1 MSQNNSSENKKNLL
15 LMSMLA
21 VGIVFG
27 DLGTSPLYSLKEC
40 FNGPHGIPATPEN
53 VFGIISLVLWS
64 LVLVISVKYL
74 LIILRADHE
83 GEGGILALM
92 EYVMPKKKG
101 RSVLFISVLGIF
113 GAALLYGDGIITPAI
128 SVLSAVEGLEIA
140 TPLFKP
146 YIIPIAIILLLFLF
160 WIQRKGTSKVGSI
173 FGPVMVFWFLTLAA
187 LGVSVIIREPRILA
201 AVNPY
206 YAVAFFQSHGLHGF
220 IVLGAVFLVLTGG
233 EALYADI
240 GHFGKKPIRFSW
252 FVFILPCL
260 VIHYFGQG
268 ALLLED
274 PNNAINPLFLMAPK
288 WAIYPLVIL
297 ATSATIIA
305 SQAIISGAFSLTFQ
319 AMQLGYLPRFNVRH
333 TSKDEKG
340 QIYLPQI
347 NNILMVLTILVVLGF
362 QTSSSLAA
370 AYGVAV
376 TMTMTITTILAFIAM
391 YKIWNWGLP
400 ISIILTTFFLIIDL
414 SFLGSNMAKIASGG
428 WLPLLIGIAGL
439 AVMTTWKKGR
449 RFLAAQMLRMTH
461 PISAA
466 IDDFKSEEFKHIP
479 GTAVYM
485 TGNPGITP
493 PTLVQNLKHNKVF
506 HEQII
511 ILSIDIQQIPYVKQ
525 ADRITLEMPTD
536 GFFQLRGHYGF
547 MEEIDVNKLMIEVQK
562 NDKIDL
568 DLEKVSYVLGR
579 ETLIVDDKIG
589 LSSWQDK
596 IFIFMS
602 KNAQSATKYFNLP
615 EDRVFEIGS
624 QVKV

>member
-1 MSQNNSSENKKNLL
+1 
-15 LMSMLA
+15 
-21 VGIVFG
+21 
-27 DLGTSPLYSLKEC
+27 
-40 FNGPHGIPATPEN
+40 
-53 VFGIISLVLWS
+53 
-64 LVLVISVKYL
+64 
-74 LIILRADHE
+74 
-83 GEGGILALM
+83 
-92 EYVMPKKKG
+92 
-101 RSVLFISVLGIF
+101 
-113 GAALLYGDGIITPAI
+113 
-128 SVLSAVEGLEIA
+128 VEGLEVA

-146 YIIPIAIILLLFLF
+146 YIIPIAIVLLIFLF
-160 WIQRKGTSKVGSI
+160 VIQRKGTSKVGSI
-173 FGPVMVFWFLTLAA
+173 FGPVMIFWFLSLAA
-187 LGVSVIIREPRILA
+187 LGVSVIVRKPEILMSL
-201 AVNPY
+201 NPY
-206 YAVAFFQSHGLHGF
+206 YAVSFFQSHGLHGF

-260 VIHYFGQG
+260 ILHYFGQG

-274 PNNAINPLFLMAPK
+274 PANAVNPLFMMAPK

-319 AMQLGYLPRFNVRH
+319 AIQLGYLPRFSVKH

-340 QIYLPQI
+340 QIYLPQV
-347 NNILMVLTILVVLGF
+347 NNFLMVGTILVVLGF
-362 QTSSSLAA
+362 QSSSNLAA
-370 AYGVAV
+370 AYGLAV

-391 YKIWNWGLP
+391 YKIWKWGLP
-400 ISIILTTFFLIIDL
+400 VSILVTAFFLVIDL
-414 SFLGSNMAKIASGG
+414 SFLGSNLAKIVSGG
-428 WLPLLIGIAGL
+428 WLPLVIGIAGVL
-439 AVMTTWKKGR
+439 VMTTWKKGR
-449 RFLAAQMLRMTH
+449 RFLAAQMLRITH
-461 PISAA
+461 PISSV
-466 IDDFKSEEFKHIP
+466 IEDFKSDDYKHIP

-493 PTLVQNLKHNKVF
+493 PTLIQNLKHNKVF

-511 ILSIDIQQIPYVKQ
+511 ILSIDIQQIPYVKS
-525 ADRITLEMPTD
+525 ADRITLEMPTE

-547 MEEIDVNKLMIEVQK
+547 MEEIDVNQLMLEVQK
-562 NDKIDL
+562 SDMIHLDL
-568 DLEKVSYVLGR
+568 DKVTYVLGR